1 MYPEVISKLVEDF
14 KKFPG
19 VGEKTAERMAFS
31 ILDLNLDDVKKFS
44 DDLLNIKLRVKT
56 CNICGA
62 LTDKDICQICS
73 SKDRNKEILCVVEDV
88 KDVFLLEKMGNFNG
102 LYHVLGGLISPIDGI
117 GIEDLNIEKLK
128 SRISN
133 EKIKEIILAIKGTIE
148 GETTALYIK
157 KLFENSSIVVSK
169 IASGIPIGA
178 EMDYIDVLTLESAF
192 KNRKEI

>member
-1 MYPEVISKLVEDF
+1 MYPEVISKLVADF

-44 DDLLNIKLRVKT
+44 EDLLNIKLRVKT

-73 SKDRNKEILCVVEDV
+73 SKDRNKEVLCVVEDV
-88 KDVFLLEKMGNFNG
+88 KDVFLLEKMGNFTG

-133 EKIKEIILAIKGTIE
+133 EKIKEVILAIKGTIE

-157 KLFENSSIVVSK
+157 KLFENSPIVVSK

-178 EMDYIDVLTLESAF
+178 EMDYIDALTLESAF